1 MPPIP
6 KYTKEEITLINNF
19 LLYINLENKIKTI
32 AVLGGGFISTRT
44 PYNLSAGT
52 VKYGDIYALLPF
64 ENDIVLCSIKG
75 TYLLSKF
82 INSTNRNY
90 YIYSMIDASEV
101 NSSETYYVITDSY
114 SSDYKSNNL
123 TVVKNLTL
131 EYGVGYA
138 RDLFA
143 QYLRDNYL

>member
-1 MPPIP
+1 M
-6 KYTKEEITLINNF
+6 
-19 LLYINLENKIKTI
+19 
-32 AVLGGGFISTRT
+32 
-44 PYNLSAGT
+44 
-52 VKYGDIYALLPF
+52 KYGDVYALLPF

-75 TYLLSKF
+75 NDLINKF
-82 INSTNRNY
+82 INSTNSNY
-90 YIYSMIDASEV
+90 YVYSMIDASEV
-101 NSSETYYVITDSY
+101 NSSETYYIITDSY